1 MRDGFNRTIEY
12 LRVSVTDR
20 CNFRCVYCM
29 PPQGIEPLQHSQI
42 LTFEEILRIVTLL
55 TKHGLRRV
63 RLTGGEP
70 LVRRGI
76 VELVRQ
82 LSTIKELNDIA
93 LTTNGS
99 LLAPMA
105 AKLKQ
110 AGLNRVNISLD
121 TVNSEQFSRITGG
134 GKVQDTLDGIEAAV
148 SVGLSPVKLN
158 VVATTYLTDADLA
171 FFLNL
176 ARQRPVAVRFIEYMP
191 IGCSTSVISI
201 SIAKLREKLT
211 AMAGASMMPARF
223 PQGGGPASYF
233 TLPGMLGM
241 IGFIAPISEHFCSS
255 CNRIRLTADGK
266 IKPCLLQNTE
276 FDIKSQLRSG
286 INDEQ
291 LAELLLQAVHLKPA
305 GHELTG
311 SCYLDAPVTRQM
323 SQIGG

>member
-1 MRDGFNRTIEY
+1 MRDAFNRTIEY

-29 PPQGIEPLQHSQI
+29 PPQGVEPLQHSQI
-42 LTFEEILRIVTLL
+42 LSYEEILRIVTVL
-55 TKHGLRRV
+55 TKHGLKRV

-70 LVRRGI
+70 LVRRGLI
-76 VELVRQ
+76 EFVRN
-82 LSTIKELNDIA
+82 LSAIRDLQDIA

-105 AKLKQ
+105 AELKQ
-110 AGLNRVNISLD
+110 AGLNRVNISID
-121 TVNSEQFSRITGG
+121 TVNAELFHQISGG
-134 GKVQDTLDGIEAAV
+134 GRVQDTLDGIEAAL
-148 SVGLSPVKLN
+148 SVGLQPVKLN

-176 ARQRPVAVRFIEYMP
+176 ARNRPVAVRFIEYMP
-191 IGCSTSVISI
+191 IGYNTADVSISI
-201 SIAKLREKLT
+201 SHLREKLT
-211 AMAGASMMPARF
+211 EIAGAALIPIQF

-233 TLPGMLGM
+233 TLPGMIGRL
-241 IGFIAPISEHFCSS
+241 GFIAPISEHFCSS

-266 IKPCLLQNTE
+266 IKPCLLQNME

-286 INDEQ
+286 INDLQ
-291 LAELLLQAVHLKPA
+291 LAQLLLQAVCLKPA
-305 GHELTG
+305 GHELNSSG
-311 SCYLDAPVTRQM
+311 SADSAVTRQM